1 MIERMKVMLF
11 GRNAKDL
18 RELVRSS
25 GFEEVSSNPDM
36 VFSYGGDGTLME
48 SEFVYPGVPKVML
61 KDSAVCKR
69 CMNLP
74 NDEIIAHLARGE
86 YSIEELPKLF
96 AAAGGREITAMND
109 IVLHNDDP
117 RHAIRYQCSINGTQV
132 GNELIGDGI
141 VVATPFGSSGYYR
154 SITDSVFEVGFGVAF
169 NNSTEQ
175 VDHVVVRESS
185 EIRCVIRRGPA
196 ELYADN
202 QREKI
207 VLRAGG
213 EIVIRRA
220 ASVARLVR
228 T

>member
-1 MIERMKVMLF
+1 MIEHMKVMLF

-18 RELVRSS
+18 HELVHSS
-25 GFEEVSSNPDM
+25 GLEEVSSNPEF
-36 VFSYGGDGTLME
+36 VLSYGGDGTLME
-48 SEFVYPGVPKVML
+48 SEFIYPGVPKVML

-69 CMNLP
+69 CMNLS
-74 NDEIIAHLARGE
+74 NEEIIARLARGE
-86 YSIEELPKLF
+86 YSVEELPKLS
-96 AAAGGREITAMND
+96 ASSGDREIIAMND
-109 IVLHNDDP
+109 IVLHNADP
-117 RHAIRYQCSINGTQV
+117 RHALRYQCSINGTRV

-175 VDHVVVRESS
+175 VDHVVVAESS
-185 EIRCVIRRGPA
+185 EIRCVIRRGPG

-202 QREKI
+202 QREEM
-207 VLRAGG
+207 VLPAGE